1 MSLKHY
7 TQMLA
12 AFAAVFAFSAMA
24 AGAAQASAPRWTV
37 GGATPLANLS
47 LPFTG
52 KSTGAENSK
61 DEQAKEVGTLEVPG
75 LFTLKNPK
83 DKCTVTGRIVGS
95 AALSPGTNKEVVLH
109 CEGVEFT
116 SAGLNAA
123 CVVHSPG
130 KPDGTI
136 ATEKLESR
144 LVWLASTG
152 TTHVGDRFESEAST
166 GGPLVSLE
174 IAEKPGKECIL
185 TGMKFEVKGCVIGTM
200 ETPNTDKETQ
210 AINFPTPPITNS
222 FDNKTPTPRNAEPAC
237 SLTVGGKAAQFTN
250 TFDLTLNS
258 QELWGVEPG

>member
-1 MSLKHY
+1 MSLKRY
-7 TQMLA
+7 IQALGALVAMLA
-12 AFAAVFAFSAMA
+12 FGAMA

-47 LPFTG
+47 FPFTG
-52 KSTGAENSK
+52 NSTGAENSK
-61 DEQAKEVGTLEVPG
+61 DEQAKEVGTLELPG
-75 LFTLKNPK
+75 FTLKNPK

-109 CEGVEFT
+109 CEEIEFT

-144 LVWLASTG
+144 LVWLTSAG

-174 IAEKPGKECIL
+174 FSGKPGKECIL
-185 TGMKFEVKGCVIGTM
+185 AGKLEVKGCVIGTM
-200 ETPNTDKETQ
+200 ETPNTDKVTQ

-237 SLTVGGKAAQFTN
+237 RLTVAGKAVQFTN